1 MDIDKYINIV
11 LIMTA
16 DNTSLSVIDIETGTL
31 DCGLVGISRLGIPL
45 GMNPFRDNIIDDLQI
60 G

>member
-1 MDIDKYINIV
+1 
-11 LIMTA
+11 MTV
-16 DNTSLSVIDIETGTL
+16 DNTSLSLSVIDVETGTL

-45 GMNPFRDNIIDDLQI
+45 GMDPFRDNIIDDLQI